1 VITVE
6 HKSLRE
12 TVTDALREM
21 ILTGELKGGERL
33 IEDKLAERLGV
44 SRNPV
49 REAIRALESTGLVQ
63 VVPRH
68 GAHVA
73 TVDAADAGRIQE
85 IRRVLE
91 AWIVTAA
98 AERHDDDDLA
108 AVDECLAAGQKA
120 STAGDRVAES
130 AAHRS
135 FHMALEAATKN
146 EYVSV
151 VMEPLRQRTEL
162 VFSIVGDT
170 VQGRDGGS
178 PQWQEHQ
185 AIRDAIATR
194 DSVRA
199 RELIDAHIDA
209 AMRRYGQPEAES
221 EAGA

>member
-1 VITVE
+1 VTTVE

-21 ILTGELKGGERL
+21 ILSGELQGGERL

-73 TVDAADAGRIQE
+73 MIDAGDAHRIQE

-98 AERHDDDDLA
+98 AERHDERDLA
-108 AVDECLAAGQKA
+108 NIDRCLTDGARAARARDRIAA
-120 STAGDRVAES
+120 SE
-130 AAHRS
+130 AHRA
-135 FHMALEAATKN
+135 FHIALETATKN
-146 EYVSV
+146 DYASV

-162 VFSIVGDT
+162 VFSVVGGT
-170 VQGRDGGS
+170 GS
-178 PQWQEHQ
+178 STHQWDEHQ
-185 AIRDAIATR
+185 AIRDAIAAR
-194 DSVRA
+194 DAGKA

-209 AMRRYGQPEAES
+209 AIQRYAAPRDADDTAS
-221 EAGA
+221 